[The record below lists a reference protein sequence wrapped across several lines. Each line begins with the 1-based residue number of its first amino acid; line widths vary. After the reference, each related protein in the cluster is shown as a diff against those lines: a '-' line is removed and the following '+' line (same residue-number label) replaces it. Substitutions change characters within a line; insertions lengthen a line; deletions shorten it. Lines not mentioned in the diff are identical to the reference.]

1 MFQELEHL
9 NQGHPGRLGTCSA
22 SPHFP
27 VFPANKYP
35 VGRHKGGGA
44 GGSARGAPALPPAAS
59 PAPRSAPGRRPA
71 GSTRT
76 RKGLGVRSAA
86 APRHR
91 GPRTT
96 RGPSPPGPSHPP
108 ARAEGPPAAAQPK
121 ALTGLPSRVNDDR
134 RRRRG
139 LVVALRRLRGVV
151 GAHWTPP
158 RATCVA
164 ALLREAGTAAE
175 GPTGCP
181 QLAGPA
187 SCQGLLFHPRGRPP
201 KSLPP
206 LGPREERR
214 N

>member
-44 GGSARGAPALPPAAS
+44 GGSARGAP
-59 PAPRSAPGRRPA
+59 RSSARR
-71 GSTRT
+71 
-76 RKGLGVRSAA
+76 V
-86 APRHR
+86 
-91 GPRTT
+91 
-96 RGPSPPGPSHPP
+96 PGPSLRARPPACGQHADSEGPGRALCRCPAPPRPTHDERAVTPRAESPP

-134 RRRRG
+134 RRLRG

-158 RATCVA
+158 RAKCVA